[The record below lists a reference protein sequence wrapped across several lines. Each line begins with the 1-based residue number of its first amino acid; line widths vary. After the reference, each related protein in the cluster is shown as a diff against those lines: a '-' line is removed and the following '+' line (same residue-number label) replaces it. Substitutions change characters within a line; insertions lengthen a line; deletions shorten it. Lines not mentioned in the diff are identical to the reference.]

1 MSKSDSYIHGRSLFE
16 TSKLTRINEVIR
28 DYMELKSFPNHLF
41 KELSN
46 CIEKN
51 YGAIQFGRVKHGL
64 IRLRNT
70 NCGRSLEMRWPMF
83 QIYTSV
89 SNINE
94 FANAIFT
101 SDNRL
106 QITPG

>member
-1 MSKSDSYIHGRSLFE
+1 
-16 TSKLTRINEVIR
+16 
-28 DYMELKSFPNHLF
+28 MELKSFPNHLF

-46 CIEKN
+46 CIEEN
-51 YGAIQFGRVKHGL
+51 YEAIQFEKVKHGL
-64 IRLRNT
+64 IRLGNT
-70 NCGRSLEMRWPMF
+70 NHGRSLEIRWPMF

-94 FANAIFT
+94 FANIIFT